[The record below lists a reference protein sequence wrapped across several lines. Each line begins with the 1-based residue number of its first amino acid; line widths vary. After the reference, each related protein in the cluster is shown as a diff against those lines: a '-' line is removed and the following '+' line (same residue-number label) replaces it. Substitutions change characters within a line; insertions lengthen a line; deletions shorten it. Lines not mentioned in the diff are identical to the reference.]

1 MLALWLDL
9 ATAQGRSQDVPAL
22 QIGVLGYAKGGKA
35 MNEHKQWDRAVVKMV
50 RAYGDWQTAY
60 DLTARLQREQAPGT
74 YSAFHW
80 NKMLDAFKRSRLV
93 DSDH

>member
-1 MLALWLDL
+1 
-9 ATAQGRSQDVPAL
+9 
-22 QIGVLGYAKGGKA
+22 
-35 MNEHKQWDRAVVKMV
+35 MNDHKQWDRAVVKMV

-93 DSDH
+93 GRLVGRLVDSDH